1 LHPAVVITHADSVTG
16 MCLDL
21 IAEEKGMKTIKLVEE
36 EVKVEEENLLYLN
49 SEHFEGDFR

>member
-1 LHPAVVITHADSVTG
+1 VITHADSVTG

-21 IAEEKGMKTIKLVEE
+21 IAEERGMKTIKLVEE